1 VLIDWFTVAA
11 QVVNFLVLVYLL
23 KRFLYG
29 PIIRAMDE
37 RERKIAARLE
47 EAGKKREEAEQ
58 EAEAYRQKNQAFD
71 AKRQEMLSQAKEE
84 AEAARKE
91 LTKVARNQVE
101 AVQANWYEAI
111 QREKEAFLE
120 DLRQRAG
127 KHIYTIARRMLEEL
141 ANADLE
147 EQIIRVFIERLGR
160 LDEGEQTALRE
171 SIGDSGT
178 TSVEIQS
185 AFDIPTEMRQ
195 KIEEAVRIQISE
207 RAETSFE
214 ISSDSICGIELMVH
228 GRKIAWSLENYLVT
242 LEEGLVEALE
252 GGTKGVIADE
262 SPEKRVEPSPKQ
274 GGEIQRES
282 TDGTA

>member
-1 VLIDWFTVAA
+1 MLIDWFTVAA
-11 QVVNFLVLVYLL
+11 QVINFLILVYLL

-37 RERKIAARLE
+37 RERKIASRLE
-47 EAGKKREEAEQ
+47 EAEKKKEEAEE

-71 AKRQEMLSQAKEE
+71 ANRQEMLSRAKEE

-91 LTKVARNQVE
+91 LIKVARDQVE
-101 AVQANWYEAI
+101 TVRANWYEAI
-111 QREKEAFLE
+111 QREKEAFLQ

-127 KHIYTIARRMLEEL
+127 KHIYAIARRVLEEL

-147 EQIIRVFIERLGR
+147 AHIIRVFIERLGR
-160 LDEGEQTALRE
+160 LDEEERTALRE

-178 TSVEIQS
+178 MSVEIQS
-185 AFDIPTEMRQ
+185 AFEIPTEMRQ
-195 KIEEAVRIQISE
+195 KIAEAVRSQISE
-207 RAETSFE
+207 RAEARFE

-228 GRKIAWSLENYLVT
+228 GHKIAWSLEDYLVT

-252 GGTKGVIADE
+252 GGTQGVIAEE
-262 SPEKRVEPSPKQ
+262 SSEKRIEHSQK
-274 GGEIQRES
+274 
-282 TDGTA
+282 